1 MVRPTRLDYCQYL
14 PSLRRAVNIPPLQ
27 GNQRLKFEQAPA
39 GRQVYPWQNNRRM
52 NRKPMAAKNPKILES
67 CKS

>member
-39 GRQVYPWQNNRRM
+39 GRQVYRKRGTPEGKAPARR
-52 NRKPMAAKNPKILES
+52 
-67 CKS
+67 